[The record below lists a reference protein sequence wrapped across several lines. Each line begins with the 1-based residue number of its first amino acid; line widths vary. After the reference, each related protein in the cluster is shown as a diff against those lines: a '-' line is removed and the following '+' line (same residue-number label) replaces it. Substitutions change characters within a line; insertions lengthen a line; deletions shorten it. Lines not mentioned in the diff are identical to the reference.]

1 MKQILK
7 KAFSVCTALFCAAG
21 LAASSSVLVLAAS
34 ELDDATK
41 EQLISTV
48 EALTEDIVSFSEEEI
63 AGYMETGDD
72 FTISAMTSWQNSREE
87 LGAFTEI
94 KGTEMELN
102 DDMYVFTVRAGFEI
116 FAADFEYM
124 FDETFTP
131 VSMVVNINYPL
142 SVNMQ
147 RAGLNTLMGLGTVFA
162 VLIFLTCVISLFKFI
177 PALLGQ
183 KKKEEVAKQ
192 EISESTETA
201 MEEVVDDKELIAVIA
216 AAIAAAEGTSPD
228 GFVVRSVRKVNRRK
242 W

>member
-72 FTISAMTSWQNSREE
+72 FTISAMTSWQNSKEE
-87 LGAFTEI
+87 LGAFKEI
-94 KGTEMELN
+94 EGTEVELS
-102 DDMYVFTVRAGFEI
+102 DDMYVVTV
-116 FAADFEYM
+116 AADFETFPADFAYM

-131 VSMVVNINYPL
+131 VSMTVNIDYPM

-147 RAGLNTLMGLGTVFA
+147 RAGMNTIMGMGTVFA
-162 VLIFLTCVISLFKFI
+162 VLIFLTWFIGLFKFI
-177 PALLGQ
+177 PMLLGG
-183 KKKEEVAKQ
+183 KKKEETVQQEVSAVA
-192 EISESTETA
+192 ETA
-201 MEEVVDDKELIAVIA
+201 EEVVDDKELIAVIA